1 MSINPLELYI
11 VDSIIIIII
20 FFGCF
25 YKCINNNYSMNEME
39 EDNNYL
45 NYKFIN
51 NNYSMNE
58 IEEENNYLNYKS
70 VDKV

>member
-1 MSINPLELYI
+1 MSIDPLGLYI

-25 YKCINNNYSMNEME
+25 YKCINNNYSINETEEENNYINHKFINNYSMNEIE

-45 NYKFIN
+45 NYKSID
-51 NNYSMNE
+51 E
-58 IEEENNYLNYKS
+58 
-70 VDKV
+70 